1 MKQPI
6 GLTTQPTVSFK
17 DGRGCRNTMGR
28 TKGGDLRR
36 ILTAITVLG
45 LMLVPTLAAA
55 VPMPQQVEEM
65 VYVEEGG
72 EWWLDSNMD
81 IDHDQIHDAIWI
93 AAESTYYDYVDE
105 NGRISVIVDFDHT
118 PTFND
123 EIMLANSVGFETQF
137 RFWLIDSI
145 AGTVALERINEIVG
159 LPGVVFVE
167 LDGRLEIQ
175 MNDVKEVHGVDLVW
189 QDTGYTG
196 AGVTMAII
204 DTGIDGNHSGVD
216 DLDDD
221 NSTHDPKILAF
232 YDAVNNPGLT
242 NGSEVEPYDGNGH
255 GTHCAG
261 ITTGTGAP
269 TYEYIGVAPKAN
281 LVGVKVLSDGGSGS
295 YAQVMAGMQW
305 TVDKRHEFNIRAAS
319 MSLGGPAVS
328 EWTTSEQESVNRMAN
343 EMMRA
348 GVALFIAAGNA
359 AFSAQIG
366 TPGSAEDAI
375 TVGAL
380 DKNTAIAI
388 YSSQGPTEEGRIKP
402 NIAFVGSDVMAPDAN
417 TGDGYVALS
426 GTSMATPGA
435 AGVAVLMFQANPDL
449 SPFDIRNIMQETS
462 TYRQCHYM
470 LANEPCAE
478 DAIPK
483 NRQNNVYG
491 HGHVNAQPSVE
502 EAANYYYELSM
513 SLNVSLNS
521 EYGIDNRVHVSP
533 GESVEFNLEGAVQRV
548 QWRTWDMRDN
558 WMDLA
563 DFNVGAEQFEVTHS
577 LLVDRL
583 KFLPN
588 NTIEGEQVILVR
600 AISEDKASTNLA
612 VGINIIGE
620 EKIEKAG
627 DGGSFL
633 GVVVGILAL
642 TVLLL
647 IGALGV
653 TGWKLRERGYFDNDE
668 YDEEMEDAVES
679 IMSDGT
685 DDYDDDGD

>member
-1 MKQPI
+1 
-6 GLTTQPTVSFK
+6 
-17 DGRGCRNTMGR
+17 
-28 TKGGDLRR
+28 
-36 ILTAITVLG
+36 
-45 LMLVPTLAAA
+45 
-55 VPMPQQVEEM
+55 
-65 VYVEEGG
+65 
-72 EWWLDSNMD
+72 MD

-281 LVGVKVLSDGGSGS
+281 LVGVKVLSDEGSGS

>member
-1 MKQPI
+1 
-6 GLTTQPTVSFK
+6 
-17 DGRGCRNTMGR
+17 MGR

-36 ILTAITVLG
+36 ILTGITVLG

-281 LVGVKVLSDGGSGS
+281 LVGVKVLSDEGSGS

-563 DFNVGAEQFEVTHS
+563 DFNVGDEQFEVTHS

>member
-281 LVGVKVLSDGGSGS
+281 LVGVKVLSDEGSGS